1 MSFKRSILP
10 HTLASGEELTSH
22 LIGIGFLLGGTPYK
36 NANIENTLIAASIEG
51 LAGDGRILSLLV
63 DWIEIH
69 SLRINADR
77 LVQIILQLAPQQTF
91 LFSVFWAAIGEWFKS
106 DIRFT
111 KLKKLS
117 PKKRFDFLG
126 DRTDFLIKKNGEDER
141 FKKTCLRIPQKVLR
155 HRPGDILPPEELAKI
170 HLPYKFRILMG
181 PTYRSDMW
189 ALFCQKPQLSAAQVA
204 KDCYGSYPTAFMVK
218 RDFKVLGKI
227 NSKINLMVSPA

>member
-10 HTLASGEELTSH
+10 QALASGEQLTSD
-22 LIGIGFLLGGTPYK
+22 LIGIGVLLVGNSSK

-51 LAGDGRILSLLV
+51 LAGDGRVLSLLV

-69 SLRINADR
+69 FLRINADR
-77 LVQIILQLAPQQTF
+77 LVQIILQLAPEQPT
-91 LFSVFWAAIGEWFKS
+91 LFSVFWAAIGQWLKT
-106 DIRFT
+106 DIRFA

-141 FKKTCLRIPQKVLR
+141 FANTVLRVPKKILR
-155 HRPGDILPPEELAKI
+155 HRPSDILTPEELVKTHSA
-170 HLPYKFRILMG
+170 YKFRILMG

-189 ALFCQKPQLSAAQVA
+189 ALCYQKQNMSAAQLA
-204 KDCYGSYPTAFMVK
+204 KECYGSYPTAFMVK
-218 RDFKVLGKI
+218 RDFRLLDKI
-227 NSKINLMVSPA
+227 KPQMRTIFSPI